1 MVTAAVLAKTTI
13 SDDTPI
19 ALDAGIS
26 WFYSDPKQIR
36 DACEICKLAGVKWVR
51 DRLSW
56 PEIETARGTW
66 AGDTRY
72 EKAMRIEHESGLKI
86 LQVNHISPPWA
97 AKDPRHF
104 PDDLRDVY
112 NFYRGLAKR
121 WNGLADA
128 IEPWNEPDLDIFGGH
143 TGCEIASFQKAAYPR
158 PESRRSRSGRS
169 TWRSSRSIGPK
180 HSTSSAR
187 TKCLPTSIATT
198 CTITS
203 GCRPTRAHTAAIG
216 PSAAAGRCGRP
227 SST

>member
-1 MVTAAVLAKTTI
+1 M
-13 SDDTPI
+13 
-19 ALDAGIS
+19 
-26 WFYSDPKQIR
+26 
-36 DACEICKLAGVKWVR
+36 KWVR

-143 TGCEIASFQKAAYPR
+143 TGCEIASFQKAAFLGLKAGDPR
-158 PESRRSRSGRS
+158 AARQPGGLRDRSGRNARRVRPE
-169 TWRSSRSIGPK
+169 RS
-180 HSTSSAR
+180 R
-187 TKCLPTSIATT
+187 TPTSIATT

-203 GCRPTRAHTAAIG
+203 GCRPTRGRMAAIG